1 MSESRE
7 TTSSSSAWTRAA
19 GPRSRGWCATRRAKR
34 RSRSRCGRFVAA
46 VPAPLCIGT
55 VRLEDGRAVHGFLC
69 ERAGPAGAREI
80 TALGGWRAYLR
91 LREG

>member
-1 MSESRE
+1 VWSLAPE
-7 TTSSSSAWTRAA
+7 AF
-19 GPRSRGWCATRRAKR
+19 
-34 RSRSRCGRFVAA
+34 GRFVAA

-69 ERAGPAGAREI
+69 ERAGLAGAREI

-91 LREG
+91 LRGG